1 MIGHFVVPEGNQIS
15 LPRKT
20 NKSRPETEVKKY
32 LQVSLVHVAL
42 SDRILA
48 AGPVWL
54 PCFTFA
60 AICKPSELFSS
71 DYRFFFFF
79 FL

>member
-1 MIGHFVVPEGNQIS
+1 MIDHFVGPEGSQIS

-20 NKSRPETEVKKY
+20 NKSRPETEIKKD
-32 LQVSLVHVAL
+32 LQGSLVRVAF
-42 SDRILA
+42 SERILA

-60 AICKPSELFSS
+60 AICKASELLSS
-71 DYRFFFFF
+71 D
-79 FL
+79 